1 MCAVFACRFMTVV
14 FRIMWLPGFLAMFW
28 NLSFMKRVQL
38 FIAAKLACLSL
49 DMTCLTHEKC
59 YFLTGYK
66 QCLESL
72 GFRTNPLQQ
81 PRVSEAWDRPDVR
94 CFFLSTLLSFYRK
107 IILLISDLNL
117 SLNCCFK
124 LCCILMFLLSLLSFI
139 FSFLGCIWTSVL
151 CALMI
156 SQYLWHHRYME
167 ISVMLTTFYVL
178 LYKSSMSTLTSAV
191 VLLKFY
197 YKSLN

>member
-1 MCAVFACRFMTVV
+1 MPPRFPSNVLKSKFYEKSTIVY
-14 FRIMWLPGFLAMFW
+14 
-28 NLSFMKRVQL
+28 SS
-38 FIAAKLACLSL
+38 KLACLNL
-49 DMTCLTHEKC
+49 DMTCLTHENC

-139 FSFLGCIWTSVL
+139 FSFLGMYMNICPL
-151 CALMI
+151 CP
-156 SQYLWHHRYME
+156 HD
-167 ISVMLTTFYVL
+167 ISVSVASQVYGDFSNADNFLRVII
-178 LYKSSMSTLTSAV
+178 
-191 VLLKFY
+191 
-197 YKSLN
+197 